1 VWSAPGTSDWTS
13 SSEYGSYA
21 HASRARSGVSS
32 RTVRP
37 NWIDHRWAASAR
49 SRVRRQT
56 WWIRRSNFG
65 YSIRALGPGQEDES
79 DRRARAL
86 KRLAELNDEPGG
98 DEFLARMGPLG
109 DWIVDWAF
117 GDVHTRPGLPAR
129 ERELIIVA
137 VLTALGSSD
146 PQVRAHIRAL
156 RAIDVPWSEIEE
168 TILQTTPYAGIP
180 RAVNAMKVLR
190 EEQEADR

>member
-1 VWSAPGTSDWTS
+1 LEA
-13 SSEYGSYA
+13 
-21 HASRARSGVSS
+21 
-32 RTVRP
+32 
-37 NWIDHRWAASAR
+37 
-49 SRVRRQT
+49 
-56 WWIRRSNFG
+56 
-65 YSIRALGPGQEDES
+65 GQED

-86 KRLAELNDEPGG
+86 ERLAELNDEPGG
-98 DEFLARMGPLG
+98 EQFLARMGALG

-137 VLTALGSSD
+137 VLATIGSSD

-168 TILQTTPYAGIP
+168 AILQITPYAGIP

-190 EEQEADR
+190 EEQETES